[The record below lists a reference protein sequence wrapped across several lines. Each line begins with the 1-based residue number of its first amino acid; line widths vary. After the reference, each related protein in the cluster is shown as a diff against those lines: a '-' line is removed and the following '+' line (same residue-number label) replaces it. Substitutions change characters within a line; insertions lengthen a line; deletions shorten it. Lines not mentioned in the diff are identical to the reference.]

1 MIYGTNL
8 LIRCP
13 VPVPVFC
20 CLFVSE
26 KLFWEVS
33 RIVLIIYGNCFQYE
47 MKTEPEGR
55 PEGRHP
61 ASRCHPGA
69 AQGQVMAGAHLGTS
83 LASSRCLF
91 AYKFIPDLKTRGA

>member
-8 LIRCP
+8 LTRCP

-26 KLFWEVS
+26 KLFCEVS
-33 RIVLIIYGNCFQYE
+33 RNALKIYVIYFQVE
-47 MKTEPEGR
+47 TKTKPEGR

-61 ASRCHPGA
+61 AYRCHPGA
-69 AQGQVMAGAHLGTS
+69 T
-83 LASSRCLF
+83 
-91 AYKFIPDLKTRGA
+91 